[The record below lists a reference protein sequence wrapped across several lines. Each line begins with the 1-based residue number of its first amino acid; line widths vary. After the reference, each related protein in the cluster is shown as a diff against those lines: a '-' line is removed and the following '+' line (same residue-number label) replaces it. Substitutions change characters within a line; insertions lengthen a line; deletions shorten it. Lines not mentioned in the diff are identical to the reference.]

1 MDDWKGYRTD
11 KEKFC
16 GSVSGSESQAAGIVA
31 YKKLA
36 DESLQEIRTR
46 VILVR
51 QTCYVHPFATSR
63 RCPMVVNPGETI
75 DRDKKKG
82 FIIRPVV
89 ATIGPNHNR
98 NKTTEART
106 RQGSCCQR
114 EDHDGQRRVG
124 RLDLTNTGQNIS
136 SVFVRRQGGEQ
147 STASDF
153 LSNHHHT
160 QPSPPLL

>member
-1 MDDWKGYRTD
+1 MRTNPFKKYAPASYLSARHAMSTRSPRHAD
-11 KEKFC
+11 VQWSSIPVKPL
-16 GSVSGSESQAAGIVA
+16 IV
-31 YKKLA
+31 
-36 DESLQEIRTR
+36 I
-46 VILVR
+46 
-51 QTCYVHPFATSR
+51 
-63 RCPMVVNPGETI
+63 
-75 DRDKKKG
+75 KKKG

-98 NKTTEART
+98 NKTAEART

-160 QPSPPLL
+160 QPSPRFCRAATNSTAHQFFMILPDESPNGGIGLVNET